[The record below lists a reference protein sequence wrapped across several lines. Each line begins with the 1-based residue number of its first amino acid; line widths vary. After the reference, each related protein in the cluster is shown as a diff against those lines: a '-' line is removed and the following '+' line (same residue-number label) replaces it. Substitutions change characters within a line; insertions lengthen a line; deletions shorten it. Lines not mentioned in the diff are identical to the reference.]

1 MAMFGISTVQF
12 CTEGYDRSSPNNPT
26 SMGESHWPE
35 RLVGAIEP
43 VSAFLSLFLDGRIHF
58 LTGMSY

>member
-1 MAMFGISTVQF
+1 MATFEISTVEF

-26 SMGESHWPE
+26 SMGDSHQLE

-43 VSAFLSLFLDGRIHF
+43 VSEFLSLFLDGRIHF
-58 LTGMSY
+58 LTGMSH